1 MTQREKYV
9 PGPAKNGRV
18 ERETDRW
25 ALVLVRELRH
35 APALVWDAL
44 TDPAQLTQ
52 WAPFDADRNLGASGP
67 VHLTTY
73 GAAQPP
79 AECVVERA
87 EAPKLLEY
95 TWGGNHLRW
104 ELEATRTGT
113 RLTLWAVI
121 PKKFI
126 AWGAAGWHICF
137 EVLERLLA
145 GEPLGRIT
153 GPDAMKHDWQ
163 RLTTEYA
170 AQLGVELPNGK
181 EASK

>member
-1 MTQREKYV
+1 VSEREKYV
-9 PGPAKNGRV
+9 PGPAHGGRV
-18 ERETDRW
+18 NKDEDKW

-35 APALVWDAL
+35 PPALVWDAL

-52 WAPFDADRNLGASGP
+52 WAPFDASRNLGAVGS
-67 VHLTTY
+67 VQLTTY
-73 GAAQPP
+73 GTAQPP
-79 AECVVERA
+79 AECIVERS
-87 EAPKLLEY
+87 EEGKLLEY

-104 ELEATRTGT
+104 ELEATTSGT

-137 EVLERLLA
+137 EVLETLLD
-145 GEPLGRIT
+145 GHPLGRIT
-153 GPDAMKHDWQ
+153 GPDAMKCDWP

-170 AQLGVELPNGK
+170 AHLGVELPNMKESGK
-181 EASK
+181 